1 MSIPLEVQRLETA
14 KSDIASA
21 IREKGVTVPS
31 TAKID
36 TFGDYVRQISGPSPT
51 PSGGLMEVS
60 AEEFAQRIAH
70 HATVGTFQS
79 YMPVG
84 AYGLSFLGLPISLVP
99 CIYEYELGSPYP
111 MMFFTEYAQFPPEVA
126 GLIGFPY
133 YRLESVQSAIS
144 IFDPDDELY
153 SRVEWS
159 VDGDGTLQLAYPP
172 QGAFDFVDPSV
183 TYYVF

>member
-1 MSIPLEVQRLETA
+1 MSIPLEVQRLENA

-36 TFGDYVRQISGPSPT
+36 TFGYYVRQISGPSPT

-60 AEEFAQRIAH
+60 AEEFAQRIQQR
-70 HATVGTFQS
+70 ATAGEITSYTPVGT
-79 YMPVG
+79 
-84 AYGLSFLGLPISLVP
+84 YGLSFFGVLISLVP
-99 CIYEYELGSPYP
+99 CIYEYGWGNPYP
-111 MMFFTEYAQFPPEVA
+111 MIFSTDASLPPDMADV
-126 GLIGFPY
+126 LGFPDY
-133 YRLESVQSAIS
+133 KIESTQDSIS
-144 IFDPDDELY
+144 ISDPSDEWF

-159 VDGDGTLQLAYPP
+159 VDGDGTLQLYPP
-172 QGAFDFVDPSV
+172 QGAFDIAEPSV